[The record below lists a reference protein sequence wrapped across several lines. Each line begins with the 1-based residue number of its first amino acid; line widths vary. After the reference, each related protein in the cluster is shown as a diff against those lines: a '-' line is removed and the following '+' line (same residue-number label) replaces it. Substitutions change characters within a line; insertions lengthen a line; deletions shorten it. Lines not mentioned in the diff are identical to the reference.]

1 LSLKGV
7 LFKEFKMETNKTFQK
22 RSIAYKLGIDE
33 LIKGKFVRED
43 GWQPSYIITENG
55 DKVSRINLIGIA
67 VSKSEENEANYQTI
81 LIEDGGGK
89 IPLKMFGNNIPINN
103 IGVGSIIN
111 LIGRIREFNKET
123 YISPEIIK
131 KIENPVWVEVRKLEL
146 KKKKMRNNNK
156 NEDAPKDMYGSENAC
171 NEKYGIREKI
181 LSSKK
186 IFELIRMLDKGDGV
200 EMMDILKNYKE
211 NDVEKVITNLLKE
224 GEIFEFKKGKLKI
237 LE

>member
-1 LSLKGV
+1 MSLKGV

-146 KKKKMRNNNK
+146 KKKK
-156 NEDAPKDMYGSENAC
+156 
-171 NEKYGIREKI
+171 
-181 LSSKK
+181 
-186 IFELIRMLDKGDGV
+186 
-200 EMMDILKNYKE
+200 
-211 NDVEKVITNLLKE
+211 
-224 GEIFEFKKGKLKI
+224 
-237 LE
+237 

>member
-1 LSLKGV
+1 MSLKGV

-89 IPLKMFGNNIPINN
+89 IPLKMFGNNIPIND

-156 NEDAPKDMYGSENAC
+156 NEDAPKAMHGSENAF

-211 NDVEKVITNLLKE
+211 NDVENVITNLLKE